1 MPEYAPTP
9 MLYRFLRGFNEI
21 YPVTVLFAFIAAFFV
36 AFAFTV
42 IYPLVPIILIISSVF
57 LVVIAR
63 VVFLVMRRFE
73 RGVARSSLRNGKC
86 PACAAACD
94 VLRVGESRV
103 QECPGCRR
111 IYDEVGA
118 PYVPQERIEDAEK
131 PVNLERSGADI
142 ASDLTSDLSPR
153 AGGI

>member
-1 MPEYAPTP
+1 

-63 VVFLVMRRFE
+63 VVFLVMQRFE
-73 RGVARSSLRNGKC
+73 RGVALSSLRKGKC
-86 PACAAACD
+86 PACATECD

-103 QECPGCRR
+103 QECPVCRR

-118 PYVPQERIEDAEK
+118 PYVLQERVEDAAK
-131 PVNLERSGADI
+131 PVNLERSGGDI
-142 ASDLTSDLSPR
+142 ASDLASDLASDVSPR

>member
-1 MPEYAPTP
+1 

-63 VVFLVMRRFE
+63 VVYLTTRRIE
-73 RGVARSSLRNGKC
+73 LGVALGALKSGRC
-86 PACAAACD
+86 PACATTCD
-94 VLRVGESRV
+94 VLRVGEARV

-111 IYDEVGA
+111 IYDETGA
-118 PYVPQERIEDAEK
+118 PYVPRERTEDAEK
-131 PVNLERSGADI
+131 PVNLERSSEDAV
-142 ASDLTSDLSPR
+142 PE
-153 AGGI
+153 AGGA